1 MELVFDERLA
11 NSSLAEMIWHT
22 HSERAATKAYTGE
35 GSGDLG
41 RGMGQGG
48 GSDRLGEAHA
58 AERLLSATE
67 EVDSRADVL
76 LVEPKKRMSKDYER
90 LCASAEAFVY
100 AAMIRMMV
108 RRSVRT

>member
-48 GSDRLGEAHA
+48 ESDRLRKAHA
-58 AERLLSATE
+58 AQRLPGATE
-67 EVDSRADVL
+67 EMGSRVDL
-76 LVEPKKRMSKDYER
+76 LVVKPQPKDE
-90 LCASAEAFVY
+90 
-100 AAMIRMMV
+100 
-108 RRSVRT
+108 